1 MTDARDKTSIGRR
14 DLMKGAG
21 LTGVAALASPV
32 AKAETMPKTLTADEV
47 RELLKLEP
55 NQTCGFVRV
64 TYRARSRSPRAACP
78 RRSPTGAR

>member
-1 MTDARDKTSIGRR
+1 MTDARDKTSIHRR

-21 LTGVAALASPV
+21 LAGVAALASSH
-32 AKAETMPKTLTADEV
+32 AKAEPMQKTLSADEI

-64 TYRARSRSPRAACP
+64 TY
-78 RRSPTGAR
+78 

>member
-14 DLMKGAG
+14 DLMKGVG
-21 LTGVAALASPV
+21 LAGVAALASPV
-32 AKAETMPKTLTADEV
+32 AKAEPMPKMTADEI

-64 TYRARSRSPRAACP
+64 L
-78 RRSPTGAR
+78 